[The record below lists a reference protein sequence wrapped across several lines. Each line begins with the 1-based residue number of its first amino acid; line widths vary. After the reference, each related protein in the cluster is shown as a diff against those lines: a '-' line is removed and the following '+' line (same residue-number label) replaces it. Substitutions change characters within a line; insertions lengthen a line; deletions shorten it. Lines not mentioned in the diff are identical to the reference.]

1 LKGVHV
7 IKSIAWK
14 PEQANHHFFCGASRK
29 GISCYYKEDFIGFRA
44 TPPPKAD
51 VPFLKALSVCW
62 AIHIAH
68 RHNLKGRI
76 VIYTDNLNTV
86 EIFDRLHVPAAER
99 NPILLSAVD
108 VLINDPFAIRVAV
121 DSDQSEGNEIANALS
136 QGQIDRLRRRLL
148 DISIVNNEPLPVLP
162 SYNAEF
168 SSYSSLLASFSIRP
182 HL

>member
-1 LKGVHV
+1 M
-7 IKSIAWK
+7 A
-14 PEQANHHFFCGASRK
+14 
-29 GISCYYKEDFIGFRA
+29 
-44 TPPPKAD
+44 PKAVQPLSKHFDAAQMSSLTTLESGPLWLLWLLSKVVKVSRAGPD
-51 VPFLKALSVCW
+51 VLLMCW